1 MKILAFDVI
10 MVVNM
15 IKEKN
20 FKAFK
25 KLKGKLIGNSFLT
38 QVKHCWN
45 IIMSVKYYYKTAS
58 DFQAG

>member
-1 MKILAFDVI
+1 MINILTFDIIFVVIMKILAFDVI

-15 IKEKN
+15 TKEKN

-38 QVKHCWN
+38 QVKHC
-45 IIMSVKYYYKTAS
+45 
-58 DFQAG
+58 